1 MKISSLYKRHRFP
14 PEIIS
19 RCVWLYFHFP
29 LSYRDIEE
37 LMAIQGAALTY
48 ETVRLWC
55 RKFGQAYA
63 NQLRQQ
69 HARPGDK
76 WHPDEVFLTIR
87 GAAALSQACG

>member
-1 MKISSLYKRHRFP
+1 MKVSSLYKRHRFP

-19 RCVWLYFHFP
+19 QCVWLSFHFH

-37 LMAIQGAALTY
+37 LMASQGVVLTY

-63 NQLRQQ
+63 N
-69 HARPGDK
+69 
-76 WHPDEVFLTIR
+76 
-87 GAAALSQACG
+87 